1 MEINGIQHIVLYQRV
16 VETETDIIWLGNRC
30 YLRGPITTARAQYKR
45 RKINWD
51 RNVLHLDASSPS
63 RGLLCSSELQSLEWA
78 KGRLPQSSPCAFL
91 ASNQRAS
98 SHMPVS
104 ALAPAARLK

>member
-1 MEINGIQHIVLYQRV
+1 MEINGIQHIVLDQRV

-51 RNVLHLDASSPS
+51 RNILHLNGSSPS
-63 RGLLCSSELQSLEWA
+63 RGSLYSSEPQSLEWV
-78 KGRLPQSSPCAFL
+78 KERLPKARRAPFL
-91 ASNQRAS
+91 AGNQRAN
-98 SHMPVS
+98 SHMP
-104 ALAPAARLK
+104 